1 MQLLTLDLAQVIE
14 NILDDDQ
21 DMEDMNLGQ
30 RAENE
35 EKLLNVCPFPGC
47 NDMCQLLHMSLAAA
61 PSKLTAHP
69 WGSCSWASLLQ
80 TTAVQSLQAHMAGSG

>member
-1 MQLLTLDLAQVIE
+1 MIE

-35 EKLLNVCPFPGC
+35 EKLLNVRISLPACLAKDLEDALEVFA
-47 NDMCQLLHMSLAAA
+47 LLAAHLSSNSSA
-61 PSKLTAHP
+61 MPCLQHATSR
-69 WGSCSWASLLQ
+69 ASTWHTSAWQALQ
-80 TTAVQSLQAHMAGSG
+80 PLV